1 MTRFL
6 QTIAIAIVMLFV
18 LTIPFAFADEQ
29 CSSKSAHISRIQ
41 GDLDLMKKEPGW
53 EKTSYELIS
62 GTAVP
67 KMVLGILKE
76 GNLMLSFT
84 ITKDKAERTAH
95 ILWVTTEGKPNA
107 YVILLDKEKCWIVDG
122 PVPLGT
128 WKRIM
133 SGSEQGA

>member
-29 CSSKSAHISRIQ
+29 CTSKSAHISRIQ
-41 GDLDLMKKEPGW
+41 SDLDNLKKEPGW
-53 EKTSYELIS
+53 EETTYTLIS
-62 GTAVP
+62 SSAVP
-67 KMVLGILKE
+67 KIVLAILE
-76 GNLMLSFT
+76 ERNLVLSYT
-84 ITKDKAERTAH
+84 ITQPKAEATAH
-95 ILWVTTEGKPNA
+95 ILWVTTKGKPNA

-128 WKRIM
+128 WNRIL
-133 SGSEQGA
+133 SGAEQGA